1 MKTAALFVADKNPDK
16 FAYRI
21 AYIEKAFAVYY
32 VSFKAILHVCRYVSL
47 LPKIAFVLASNLFS
61 ILRMISHDLKSK
73 IQIRFSRLKKKL

>member
-32 VSFKAILHVCRYVSL
+32 VSFKATYVCRYVSL